1 MTRALFVRASRLRSL
16 FLLLAACVLAFAVPQ
31 PAAAAEPGEAVQT
44 GWRLLDYLAV
54 DYSGA
59 VKRGRVISTSEYA
72 EMSEFS
78 ATVEAQLRSLPE
90 KPQKAALVA
99 KAQSLEQA
107 IDAKASPNQVAAI
120 ARGLGADL
128 LAAYPVPLAPQKAPD
143 IGRGAALYSSTC
155 AACHGAAGDGHG
167 PNAAKLDPPPI
178 AFTDRTRASQ
188 RSIFALYQVISQGID
203 GTAMQ
208 SFASLPAQDRW
219 ALAFRVGTFAYPK
232 PLAAEGERLWKS
244 DAALRQKIPDLKA
257 LVSLTPQA
265 LAREVGPDK
274 AAAVMAYLRS
284 SPQALEQGNAGS
296 LTLTRTRLAESL
308 AAYRAGNRDE
318 AKRLALSAYLDG
330 FEPVEPVLAARDA
343 SLMHEIEGGM
353 GELRSRISR
362 GDPVSQVQEQAQLL
376 DGLFARAETALGSG
390 PQDAISTFLSA
401 LTILLREGIEALL
414 IVVAMAAFLRKS
426 EREDALPYVHGGWV
440 AALAAGGLTWFA
452 ATEFLSISGA
462 SRELTEGFGGIIA
475 AVVLVSVGI
484 WMHGKAQAGA
494 WQRYIHERMSGA
506 LTKQSAWF
514 VFGLAFIVVYREVF
528 ETILFYAAMWTEG
541 SKTAVLSG
549 AAVGA
554 VALAGVGWAML
565 RYSVR
570 LPIAQFF
577 RYSSILIA
585 VLAVVLAG
593 KGIAAIQEAGLLGV
607 TPLSGVPEI
616 EAIGL
621 FPTAQVILAQ
631 LLVIVALVAGFWWN
645 GKGNRTPSRA

>member
-1 MTRALFVRASRLRSL
+1 MRR
-16 FLLLAACVLAFAVPQ
+16 FLLLILVALLPFAAHAATPQ
-31 PAAAAEPGEAVQT
+31 DDVQT
-44 GWRLLDYLAV
+44 AWRMLDYLAV

-59 VKRGRVISTSEYA
+59 VKDGRVISNSEYA
-72 EMSEFS
+72 EMREFS
-78 ATVEAQLRSLPE
+78 ATVETQLRSLPA
-90 KPQKAALVA
+90 KPQKAALVG
-99 KAQSLEQA
+99 KAQYLEQA
-107 IDAKASPNQVAAI
+107 IALRASPDQVATI
-120 ARGLGADL
+120 AHGLGADL
-128 LAAYPVPLAPQKAPD
+128 LSAYPIPLAPQSAPD
-143 IGRGAALYSSTC
+143 IDRGAALYSSTC
-155 AACHGAAGDGHG
+155 AACHGAAGDGYG

-178 AFTDRTRASQ
+178 AFSDRERASQ

-208 SFASLPAQDRW
+208 SFADLPAQDRW

-232 PLAAEGERLWKS
+232 ARAAEGERLWKS
-244 DAALRQKIPDLKA
+244 DPALRQKIPDLRT

-265 LAREVGPDK
+265 LAKEIGQDK

-284 SPQALEQGNAGS
+284 TPNAVEQTNAGS

-308 AAYRAGNRDE
+308 AAYIAGNREE

-343 SLMHEIEGGM
+343 SLMHEIEGAM

-362 GDPVSQVQEQAQLL
+362 GESVDRVQQQAQLL

-390 PQDAISTFLSA
+390 PQDAVSTFLSA

-426 EREDALPYVHGGWV
+426 EREDALPYVHGGWI
-440 AALAAGGLTWFA
+440 AALLAGGLTWFA

-494 WQRYIHERMSGA
+494 WQRYIHEKMSGA

-528 ETILFYAAMWTEG
+528 ETILFYAAMWTDG
-541 SKTAVLSG
+541 SKAAVLSG

-554 VALAGVGWAML
+554 AALAAIGWAML

-570 LPIAQFF
+570 LPIAEFF

-585 VLAVVLAG
+585 VLAVILAG

-607 TPLSGVPEI
+607 TPLSWVPEI
-616 EAIGL
+616 EAVGL
-621 FPTAQVILAQ
+621 FPSAQVILAQ
-631 LLVIVALVAGFWWN
+631 VIVVIALVAGFWI
-645 GKGNRTPSRA
+645 NRRRMGRERASTA

>member
-1 MTRALFVRASRLRSL
+1 MRR
-16 FLLLAACVLAFAVPQ
+16 FLLLILVAFL
-31 PAAAAEPGEAVQT
+31 PAAALAATPQDNVQT
-44 GWRLLDYLAV
+44 AWRLLDYLAV

-59 VKRGRVISTSEYA
+59 VRDGRVISNSEYA
-72 EMSEFS
+72 EMREFS
-78 ATVEAQLRSLPE
+78 ATVETQLRSLPAKPE
-90 KPQKAALVA
+90 KEALIGKARN
-99 KAQSLEQA
+99 LEQA
-107 IDAKASPNQVAAI
+107 IEHKAGPDQVATI
-120 ARGLGADL
+120 AHGLGADL
-128 LAAYPVPLAPQKAPD
+128 LKAYPVPLAPQSAPD
-143 IGRGAALYSSTC
+143 MSRGAALYSSTC

-178 AFTDRTRASQ
+178 NFTDRQRASQ

-208 SFASLPAQDRW
+208 SFADLPAQDRW
-219 ALAFRVGTFAYPK
+219 ALAFGVGTFAYPK
-232 PLAAEGERLWKS
+232 SLAAEGERLWKS
-244 DAALRQKIPDLKA
+244 DPALRRTIPDLKT

-265 LAREVGPDK
+265 LAKEIGQDK

-284 SPQALEQGNAGS
+284 TPNAVEQVNTGS
-296 LTLTRTRLAESL
+296 LALTRTRLAESL

-343 SLMHEIEGGM
+343 SLMHEIEAAM

-362 GDPVSQVQEQAQLL
+362 GSPIDQVQQQAQLL
-376 DGLFARAETALGSG
+376 DRLFARAETALGSG

-426 EREDALPYVHGGWV
+426 EREDALAYVHGGWV
-440 AALAAGGLTWFA
+440 AALLAGGLTWFA

-494 WQRYIHERMSGA
+494 WQRYIQEKMSGA

-541 SKTAVLSG
+541 SKAAVLSG

-554 VALAGVGWAML
+554 AALAGIGWAML

-570 LPIAQFF
+570 LPIAEFF

-593 KGIAAIQEAGLLGV
+593 KGIAAIQEAGLLGI
-607 TPLSGVPEI
+607 TPLSWVPQI
-616 EAIGL
+616 EAVGL
-621 FPTAQVILAQ
+621 FPSAQVILAQ
-631 LLVIVALVAGFWWN
+631 LLVIAALAAGFWWN
-645 GKGNRTPSRA
+645 GKASRNPSVA

>member
-1 MTRALFVRASRLRSL
+1 MRR
-16 FLLLAACVLAFAVPQ
+16 FLLLILVALL
-31 PAAAAEPGEAVQT
+31 PAAVHAATPQENVQT
-44 GWRLLDYLAV
+44 AWRLLDYLAV

-59 VKRGRVISTSEYA
+59 VKDGRVISNSEYA
-72 EMSEFS
+72 EMREFS
-78 ATVEAQLRSLPE
+78 ATVEAQLKSLPA
-90 KPQKAALVA
+90 KPQKAALVGRA
-99 KAQSLEQA
+99 EELEQA
-107 IDAKASPNQVAAI
+107 IAAKTIPDEVTTI
-120 ARGLGADL
+120 AHGLGADL
-128 LAAYPVPLAPQKAPD
+128 LSAYPVPLAPQSAPD
-143 IGRGAALYSSTC
+143 IAGGAALYSSTC
-155 AACHGAAGDGHG
+155 AACHGDAGDGHG

-178 AFTDRTRASQ
+178 AFADRQRASQ

-208 SFASLPAQDRW
+208 SFADLPAQDRW

-232 PLAAEGERLWKS
+232 SLAAEGERLWKS
-244 DAALRQKIPDLKA
+244 DAALRQKIPDLKT

-265 LAREVGPDK
+265 LANEIGQDK
-274 AAAVMAYLRS
+274 ATAVMAYLRS
-284 SPQALEQGNAGS
+284 TPQAVEQANAGS

-308 AAYRAGNRDE
+308 TAYRAGNRDE

-343 SLMHEIEGGM
+343 TLMHEIEGAM

-362 GDPVSQVQEQAQLL
+362 GERVDQVQQQAQLL

-390 PQDAISTFLSA
+390 PQDAVSTFLSA

-426 EREDALPYVHGGWV
+426 EREDALAYVHGGWI
-440 AALAAGGLTWFA
+440 AALLAGGLTWFA

-494 WQRYIHERMSGA
+494 WQRYVQEKMNGA

-541 SKTAVLSG
+541 SKAAVLSG

-554 VALAGVGWAML
+554 AALAGIGWAML

-570 LPIAQFF
+570 LPIAEFF

-607 TPLSGVPEI
+607 TPLSWVPEI
-616 EAIGL
+616 EAVGL
-621 FPTAQVILAQ
+621 FPSAQVILAQ
-631 LLVIVALVAGFWWN
+631 FVVVIALAAGFWIN
-645 GKGNRTPSRA
+645 GRRMGRERASSA

>member
-1 MTRALFVRASRLRSL
+1 MTLVRRLIVL
-16 FLLLAACVLAFAVPQ
+16 VFMMLLPFAAQ
-31 PAAAAEPGEAVQT
+31 AATADDVQT
-44 GWRLLDYLAV
+44 AWRLLDYLAV

-59 VKRGRVISTSEYA
+59 VEGGRVVSTSEYA
-72 EMSEFS
+72 EMREFS
-78 ATVEAQLRSLPE
+78 ATVEAQLRPLPP
-90 KPQKAALVA
+90 KPQKPALIG
-99 KAQSLEQA
+99 KAQVLEQA
-107 IDAKASPNQVAAI
+107 IGRKASAEQVRAL

-128 LAAYPVPLAPQKAPD
+128 LTTYPVPLAPQAAPD
-143 IGRGAALYSSTC
+143 VGRGAALYASQC
-155 AACHGAAGDGHG
+155 AACHGAAGDGRG
-167 PNAAKLDPPPI
+167 PSAAKLDPPPI
-178 AFTDRTRASQ
+178 NFTDRSRATQ
-188 RSIFALYQVISQGID
+188 RSTFALYQVISQGID

-208 SFASLPAQDRW
+208 SFANLPAGDRW

-232 PLAAEGERLWKS
+232 SLAAEGQRLWTS
-244 DAALRQKIPDLKA
+244 DVALRHRIPDLKT
-257 LVSLTPQA
+257 LVSLTPHA
-265 LAREVGPDK
+265 LAQEIGPDK
-274 AAAVMAYLRS
+274 AAAITAYLRS
-284 SPQALEQGNAGS
+284 SPQAVQQAIPGS
-296 LTLTRTRLAESL
+296 LALTRTRLAQSL
-308 AAYRAGNRDE
+308 AAYRAGNGEE

-343 SLMHEIEGGM
+343 SLMHEIEGAM
-353 GELRSRISR
+353 GELRARISR
-362 GDPVSQVQEQAQLL
+362 HEPVEEVQQQVDVL

-390 PQDAISTFLSA
+390 PHDAISTFLSA
-401 LTILLREGIEALL
+401 LTILLREGVEALL

-426 EREDALPYVHGGWV
+426 DREDALPYVHGGWI
-440 AALAAGGLTWFA
+440 AALLAGGLTWFA

-475 AVVLVSVGI
+475 AIVLVSVGI

-494 WQRYIHERMSGA
+494 WQRYIQERMSGA

-528 ETILFYAAMWTEG
+528 ETILFYAAMWTDG
-541 SKTAVLSG
+541 SKAAVLSG

-554 VALAGVGWAML
+554 ATLAAMGWAML

-570 LPIAQFF
+570 LPVAEFF

-616 EAIGL
+616 EAVGL
-621 FPTAQVILAQ
+621 FPSAQVIAAQ
-631 LLVIVALVAGFWWN
+631 LAVIVALAAGFWWS
-645 GKGNRTPSRA
+645 GGRNRTRAPR

>member
-1 MTRALFVRASRLRSL
+1 VRR
-16 FLLLAACVLAFAVPQ
+16 FLLLILLAVVPFAA
-31 PAAAAEPGEAVQT
+31 PAATPQDTVQT
-44 GWRLLDYLAV
+44 SWRLLDYLAV

-59 VKRGRVISTSEYA
+59 VKDGRVISSSEYA
-72 EMSEFS
+72 EMREFS
-78 ATVEAQLRSLPE
+78 ATVETQLRTLPA

-99 KAQSLEQA
+99 KAQSLQQA
-107 IDAKASPNQVAAI
+107 IVQRAKPDQVGTI
-120 ARGLGADL
+120 AHALGADL
-128 LAAYPVPLAPQKAPD
+128 LSAYPVPLAPQSAPD
-143 IGRGAALYSSTC
+143 IARGTALYSSTC
-155 AACHGAAGDGHG
+155 AACHGAAGDGGG
-167 PNAAKLDPPPI
+167 PNAAKLNPPPI

-188 RSIFALYQVISQGID
+188 RSTFALYQVISQGID

-208 SFASLPAQDRW
+208 SFADLPAQDRW

-232 PLAAEGERLWKS
+232 SLATEGERLWKS
-244 DAALRQKIPDLKA
+244 DPALRQKIPDLKT
-257 LVSLTPQA
+257 LVSLTPKA
-265 LAREVGPDK
+265 LAKEIGEDK
-274 AAAVMAYLRS
+274 AAAVTAYLRS
-284 SPQALEQGNAGS
+284 SPQAVEQANAGS

-353 GELRSRISR
+353 GKLRSRIS
-362 GDPVSQVQEQAQLL
+362 GGEPVERVQEQAQVL
-376 DGLFARAETALGSG
+376 DALFARAEVTLNSG
-390 PQDAISTFLSA
+390 PEGGVSTFLSA

-426 EREDALPYVHGGWV
+426 EREDALPYVHGGWI
-440 AALAAGGLTWFA
+440 AALVAGGLTWFA

-541 SKTAVLSG
+541 SKAAVLSG

-554 VALAGVGWAML
+554 AALAGVGWAML

-570 LPIAQFF
+570 LPIAEFF

-607 TPLSGVPEI
+607 TPLAGVPQI
-616 EAIGL
+616 EAVGL
-621 FPTAQVILAQ
+621 FPSAQVILAQ
-631 LLVIVALVAGFWWN
+631 LIVIVALVAGFWWSGGRLKRN
-645 GKGNRTPSRA
+645 SSRA